1 MTGTLSPFRT
11 EIATVSLVEPTGTY
25 IQSEKHV
32 SATISDLI
40 DAVDHST

>member
-11 EIATVSLVEPTGTY
+11 EIAMISLVLLEPTY
-25 IQSEKHV
+25 IQSEKHG

-40 DAVDHST
+40 DA